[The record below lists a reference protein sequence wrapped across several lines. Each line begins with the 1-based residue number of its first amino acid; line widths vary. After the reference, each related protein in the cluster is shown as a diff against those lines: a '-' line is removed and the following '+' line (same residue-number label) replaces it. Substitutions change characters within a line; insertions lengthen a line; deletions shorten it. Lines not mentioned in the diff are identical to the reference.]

1 MGKTAIASDRV
12 VIEKTGMYHKSDN
25 LNINWYKE
33 ISDTVTEEMG
43 NTWFFVNLGAIY
55 LPASLYLSAI
65 QTYEG
70 MYNSLFSK

>member
-1 MGKTAIASDRV
+1 
-12 VIEKTGMYHKSDN
+12 
-25 LNINWYKE
+25 
-33 ISDTVTEEMG
+33 VTEEMG
-43 NTWFFVNLGAIY
+43 KTWFFVNLGAIY